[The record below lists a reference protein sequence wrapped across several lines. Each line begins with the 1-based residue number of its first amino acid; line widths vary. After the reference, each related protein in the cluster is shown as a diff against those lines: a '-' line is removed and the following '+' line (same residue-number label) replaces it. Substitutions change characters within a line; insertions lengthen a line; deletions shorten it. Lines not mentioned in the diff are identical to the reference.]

1 VGVAST
7 SPESLLCAGGFA
19 SEGGSAG
26 TYSFQPVLTPSC
38 ATPPITTELWG
49 GLPAERLPIGVLPA
63 AVMLQAAQ
71 DARPK
76 RLSVLQEALAN
87 DSGLTYHSLA
97 PASDES

>member
-1 VGVAST
+1 MRS
-7 SPESLLCAGGFA
+7 
-19 SEGGSAG
+19 
-26 TYSFQPVLTPSC
+26 
-38 ATPPITTELWG
+38 ELWG